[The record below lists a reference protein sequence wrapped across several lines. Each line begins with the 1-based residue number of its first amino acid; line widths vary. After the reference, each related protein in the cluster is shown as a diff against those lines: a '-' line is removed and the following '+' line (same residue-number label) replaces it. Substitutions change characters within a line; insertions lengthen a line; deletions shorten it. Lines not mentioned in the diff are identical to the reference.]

1 MLLGFRGKCG
11 FRQYIPPKPGK
22 YGLKISA
29 VVNSKV
35 FYTGNLEIYVSKQPK
50 GLYLISNK
58 PADMIKRLAE
68 PIYSSGYNITADNW
82 FTDINLISHLK
93 KK

>member
-1 MLLGFRGKCG
+1 M
-11 FRQYIPPKPGK
+11 
-22 YGLKISA
+22 
-29 VVNSKV
+29 VDSKV

-58 PADMIKRLAE
+58 PADMINRLAE

-82 FTDINLISHLK
+82 FTDTNLFSDF
-93 KK
+93 